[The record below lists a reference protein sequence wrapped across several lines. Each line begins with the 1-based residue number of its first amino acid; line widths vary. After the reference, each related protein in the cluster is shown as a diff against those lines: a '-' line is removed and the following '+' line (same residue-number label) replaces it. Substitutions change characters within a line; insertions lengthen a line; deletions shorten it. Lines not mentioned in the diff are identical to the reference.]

1 MWNLRFKVKNVDNVY
16 SYLTE
21 KYDVIDYFY
30 PVDRYRKGKKI
41 HILSIHVLEGDESE
55 KDKFARELK
64 RNPKVEEF
72 ERDKDRIVVL
82 VKEEEKF
89 YDLLYDPMLY
99 FPSPVLIEN
108 GYGYWNVAAWDRRV
122 LSKLV
127 DEIEKWK
134 DKLLDFE
141 LLALEKKN
149 LKDIYFPRIL
159 PDVPDKQQ
167 LAFQLAV
174 ENGYYGFPRRVPLGH
189 LAQVMGVSTQTFH
202 EHLRKAEAKLLPY
215 FSEHVGVK
223 VGK

>member
-41 HILSIHVLEGDESE
+41 HILSIHVLEGSEDE

-64 RNPKVEEF
+64 KNKKVEEF
-72 ERDKDRIVVL
+72 ERDEDRIVVL
-82 VKEEEKF
+82 VREEEKF

-99 FPSPVLIEN
+99 FPSPVLIKD
-108 GYGYWNVAAWDRRV
+108 GYGYWNVAAWNRNV
-122 LSKLV
+122 LTRLV
-127 DEIEKWK
+127 DEMEKWK

-174 ENGYYGFPRRVPLGH
+174 ENGYYKFPRNVPLGH
-189 LAQVMGVSTQTFH
+189 LAKIMGVSTQTFH

-215 FSEHVGVK
+215 FSEHVGKVK
-223 VGK
+223 K